1 MKKWIVLLLCA
12 AMALSMAACGSKDS
26 GTETTNPTD
35 DGAYVE
41 TRGPEQTEES
51 QTPEETEDP
60 GYDGSWADGYDNEA
74 AAQISDPALR
84 DWVDYTIET
93 VAEDEQNA
101 VFVNINAYPAGDEMD
116 ASTRYSICIA
126 VREEAEAYA
135 DEMRYCGFTLN
146 EVVTE
151 GSEVQIDKE
160 TWIPGDYTFEADNA
174 QGYHCTIQVVSGEA
188 VMKVSIEKIVEDA
201 QPAE

>member
-1 MKKWIVLLLCA
+1 MKKWIVLLLCV

-26 GTETTNPTD
+26 GGETTESVN
-35 DGAYVE
+35 GAYVE
-41 TRGPEQTEES
+41 TKGPEQTEET

-60 GYDGSWADGYDNEA
+60 GYDGSWGEGYGNDA
-74 AAQISDPALR
+74 AAQISDPDLR
-84 DWVDYTIET
+84 EWVHYTMDIATE
-93 VAEDEQNA
+93 AEHDTDL
-101 VFVNINAYPAGDEMD
+101 IRISAYPQGEEVDE
-116 ASTRYSICIA
+116 STRYSVCIA

-151 GSEVQIDKE
+151 GNEVQLDKE

-174 QGYHCTIQVVSGEA
+174 QGYHCTIQVVSGET
-188 VMKVSIEKIVEDA
+188 VMKVSIVKLVDET
-201 QPAE
+201 QPTE